1 MSKISDLTKLD
12 DYCELIVDCPHS
24 TPVWTDSGYIVIR
37 NQNIKNGV
45 LDLSSPSFTNETHFL
60 ERTRRAKPRS
70 GDLVFTREAPMG
82 EICMVPNDLECCVG
96 QRQVLLRAKKTN
108 DSAYLLY
115 AFQTPFIRRQ
125 IDGHRAT
132 GSTVSNFCIPDL
144 KKLLIPRIPNES
156 KVASVLSTLDAKIAL
171 NHRINGELEGM
182 AKFLYDYW
190 FVQYDFP
197 LSAAQATALGKPRL
211 AGKPYRT
218 SGGPMVYHDQ
228 LKREIPKGWK
238 SGTAKDLFVFNPTIS
253 IKKGAVAA
261 YLDMDALPTTG
272 FMTKQIQRKEFNG
285 GTKFTNG
292 DVLVARITPCLENG
306 KTGLVSL
313 LEENEMAF
321 GSTEFIVLRGRSL
334 PLSSFACCLSRSDYF
349 RKYAIGNMTGT
360 SGRKRLEAPIL
371 EKLPLS
377 IPPTE
382 TLAAFEKICHPLFT
396 LMTEHTK
403 QNQEL
408 TTLRDWLLP
417 MLMNGQVTVR

>member
-1 MSKISDLTKLD
+1 MGAAGQNGFHDTAIAKG
-12 DYCELIVDCPHS
+12 P
-24 TPVWTDSGYIVIR
+24 GIVI
-37 NQNIKNGV
+37 G
-45 LDLSSPSFTNETHFL
+45 
-60 ERTRRAKPRS
+60 RS
-70 GDLVFTREAPMG
+70 GGSFGQVHYSETDFWPHNTGLYVTDFKG
-82 EICMVPNDLECCVG
+82 ND
-96 QRQVLLRAKKTN
+96 RRFAF
-108 DSAYLLY
+108 YLL
-115 AFQTPFIRRQ
+115 
-125 IDGHRAT
+125 
-132 GSTVSNFCIPDL
+132 
-144 KKLLIPRIPNES
+144 KLLDFDSYNSGSAQPSLNRNFIYPIPVCVPRPAEQKAIS
-156 KVASVLSTLDAKIAL
+156 AVLSALDAKIAL

-182 AKFLYDYW
+182 AKLLYDYW

-197 LSAAQATALGKPRL
+197 LSAAQAAALGKPRL
-211 AGKPYRT
+211 AGKPYSR

-228 LKREIPKGWK
+228 LKREIPKGWG

-261 YLDMDALPTTG
+261 YLDMDALPTSG

-313 LEENEMAF
+313 LEDNEMAF

-334 PLSSFACCLSRSDYF
+334 PLSAFACCLSRSEYF

-382 TLAAFEKICHPLFT
+382 TLAAFEQTCHPLFT

-417 MLMNGQVTVR
+417 MLMNGQVRVG

>member
-1 MSKISDLTKLD
+1 LTKKITIGEACNITTGKLNSNEFVEDGEYPFFTCAKDPYRIDSYAFDDNAILVAGNNAAGNFHLNRFSGKFNAYQRTYVLTSKGVHNLD
-12 DYCELIVDCPHS
+12 
-24 TPVWTDSGYIVIR
+24 YIYYSLTILLKQLKDR
-37 NQNIKNGV
+37 AQGSQTK
-45 LDLSSPSFTNETHFL
+45 FL
-60 ERTRRAKPRS
+60 TI
-70 GDLVFTREAPMG
+70 G
-82 EICMVPNDLECCVG
+82 
-96 QRQVLLRAKKTN
+96 LLRELKFN
-108 DSAYLLY
+108 D
-115 AFQTPFIRRQ
+115 FPI
-125 IDGHRAT
+125 
-132 GSTVSNFCIPDL
+132 
-144 KKLLIPRIPNES
+144 KLQDKI
-156 KVASVLSTLDAKIAL
+156 AAVLSALDAKIAL
-171 NHRINGELEGM
+171 NHRINSELEGM
-182 AKFLYDYW
+182 AKLLYDYW
-190 FVQYDFP
+190 FVQHDFP
-197 LSAAQATALGKPRL
+197 LSAAQAAALGKPRL
-211 AGKPYRT
+211 TGKPYRS
-218 SGGPMVYHDQ
+218 SGGPMVHHEQ
-228 LKREIPKGWK
+228 LKREIPKGWE
-238 SGTAKDLFVFNPTIS
+238 SGTAKDLFVFNPSIS

-313 LEENEMAF
+313 LEDNEPAF
-321 GSTEFIVLRGRSL
+321 GSTEFIVLRGRTL
-334 PLSSFACCLSRSDYF
+334 PLSAFACCLSRSEYF

-382 TLAAFEKICHPLFT
+382 TLAAFEKVCHSLFT

-417 MLMNGQVTVR
+417 MLMNGQVRVTG